1 MFQQGPSQ
9 KLAMLGVALHG
20 LGLAIV
26 LSATGIGFALVLR
39 PLDAKI
45 GELDG
50 RGIELQAALENAPAV
65 RAEHE
70 RLRRALAATEAAAAG
85 LEKRV
90 PDEPLEAEFLSQA
103 AHAAS
108 QAGLQISDY
117 RPGAVR
123 TTRQCSLMEI
133 QLTCQGP
140 YRSLCDFLDRLA
152 ALPRLSQVE
161 RMEIT
166 AAGPEGNPVILWL
179 SVYFRLAKTPADP
192 GAKGGQAHG

>member
-1 MFQQGPSQ
+1 
-9 KLAMLGVALHG
+9 MLGVGLHG

-26 LSATGIGFALVLR
+26 LGAAGIGYALALR
-39 PLDAKI
+39 PLDATI
-45 GELDG
+45 HGLDG
-50 RGIELQAALENAPAV
+50 RSVELQAALENAPAV

-70 RLRRALAATEAAAAG
+70 RLRRALVAMEAGGAG

-108 QAGLQISDY
+108 QAGLQIGDY
-117 RPGAVR
+117 RPGVVR
-123 TTRQCSLMEI
+123 TSGHCSQMEI
-133 QLTCQGP
+133 QLSCQGP
-140 YRSLCDFLDRLA
+140 YRSICDFLDRLA

-161 RMEIT
+161 RLEIT
-166 AAGPEGNPVILWL
+166 AAGPEGYPVTLWL
-179 SVYFRLAKTPADP
+179 LVYFRLAKAPADP